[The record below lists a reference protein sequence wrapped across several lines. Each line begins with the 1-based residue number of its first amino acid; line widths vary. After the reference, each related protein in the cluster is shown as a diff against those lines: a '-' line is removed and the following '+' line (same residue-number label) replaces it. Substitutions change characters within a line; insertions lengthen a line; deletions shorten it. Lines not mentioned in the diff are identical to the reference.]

1 MNKKQFLVFDYG
13 ASHGRCSVAK
23 FDGSRFEMEVVH
35 EFDNRPVEYAGTLY
49 WDILRLSSELK
60 IGIQKAF
67 KEYPNI
73 ESVGIDTWGCD
84 FGFIDKNGKLLAN
97 PVNYRDE
104 LRHKYKPKLD
114 EEFGEYNLFRLGGV
128 NTNAIMGL
136 YHLYGM
142 IQEKATELEY
152 ADKFLMIPDLLN
164 YYLTGIAANEYT
176 DATMS
181 LMVDQTKK
189 TWQTR
194 IIEPLGINKDI
205 FSTMVM
211 PGNVLG
217 SLQKSICEDFDVKPI
232 KVINVCSHDTASA
245 IAGIPITE
253 KNKNW
258 AFISLGTWAIFGVET
273 DQHYVSEEVFAS
285 GFANQG
291 GCEGKTN
298 FVDLFTG
305 LWVIQ
310 QCYEK
315 WCRDEGKKIGW
326 DAVVEAASS
335 VQGGKAFIDLDA
347 PDFVQPNPNM
357 PKQIQQY
364 CAATNQP
371 IPDGMGEIA
380 RCVYESLALKFKR
393 CRDNIEKFT
402 DKKIEVLHIV
412 GGGSKNKLL
421 CQWTSDALGVPVIS
435 GPAETT
441 SVGNLLMQLKGTG
454 EIANLAEGRE
464 ISAKSANPIKYYP
477 SGTDIWDE
485 YSERYLKTIGN

>member
-1 MNKKQFLVFDYG
+1 M
-13 ASHGRCSVAK
+13 
-23 FDGSRFEMEVVH
+23 
-35 EFDNRPVEYAGTLY
+35 
-49 WDILRLSSELK
+49 
-60 IGIQKAF
+60 
-67 KEYPNI
+67 
-73 ESVGIDTWGCD
+73 
-84 FGFIDKNGKLLAN
+84 
-97 PVNYRDE
+97 
-104 LRHKYKPKLD
+104 D

-253 KNKNW
+253 KNMKW

-273 DQHYVSEEVFAS
+273 DRICQRR
-285 GFANQG
+285 GLCIRFANQG
-291 GCEGKTN
+291 GCET
-298 FVDLFTG
+298 
-305 LWVIQ
+305 
-310 QCYEK
+310 
-315 WCRDEGKKIGW
+315 
-326 DAVVEAASS
+326 
-335 VQGGKAFIDLDA
+335 
-347 PDFVQPNPNM
+347 
-357 PKQIQQY
+357 
-364 CAATNQP
+364 
-371 IPDGMGEIA
+371 
-380 RCVYESLALKFKR
+380 
-393 CRDNIEKFT
+393 
-402 DKKIEVLHIV
+402 
-412 GGGSKNKLL
+412 KL
-421 CQWTSDALGVPVIS
+421 
-435 GPAETT
+435 
-441 SVGNLLMQLKGTG
+441 
-454 EIANLAEGRE
+454 R
-464 ISAKSANPIKYYP
+464 
-477 SGTDIWDE
+477 
-485 YSERYLKTIGN
+485 